1 MVSEVRRLEPDDWK
15 VYRDIRL
22 SSLADAPHAFGSTLA
37 REERFDEATW
47 RGRLGQDNVVIAVA
61 FENGD
66 AVGIMGSYVPPET
79 GEAMLVAAW
88 VHAGARGR
96 GVADALVT
104 EVLAWARERGFE
116 QVVLR
121 VADGNDSAR
130 RLFLRHGFTP
140 TGQWEPL
147 ESDPEVGAEFL
158 VRALR

>member
-22 SSLADAPHAFGSTLA
+22 ASLADAPHAFGSTLA
-37 REERFDEATW
+37 REEQFDEATW
-47 RGRLGQDNVVIAVA
+47 RGRLSQDNAVTVVA
-61 FENGD
+61 FDGGD
-66 AVGIMGSYVPPET
+66 AVGIMGSYVPPDT

-88 VHAGARGR
+88 VHGAARGK

-104 EVLAWARERGFE
+104 EVLAWSRERGFE

-121 VADGNDSAR
+121 VADGNDPAR

-140 TGQWEPL
+140 TGEWEAL
-147 ESDPEVGAEFL
+147 ESDPSVGAEFL
-158 VRALR
+158 VHTLS